1 MGKPLLKKILVGI
14 NGTAESMQAAMY
26 AIVLAKQLGLSVK
39 VVYVV
44 DMATIKLLTNSK
56 FFAPQEKTQYETSL
70 AQDGNNILDYV
81 KNLGLLKGVS
91 VDTELLSG
99 AVASEILGAAENFEA
114 DMIFVGGRRQSAHS
128 LEQSENQITRTQS
141 TTANQ
146 LMQYAQCP
154 VVVVNKKDMEALF
167 KVS

>member
-1 MGKPLLKKILVGI
+1 MAKPLIKKILACV
-14 NGTAESMQAAMY
+14 NGTSESLQAVMY
-26 AIVLAKQLGLSVK
+26 AIILAKQLSLQLK

-44 DMATIKLLTNSK
+44 DTATIKFLTNSK
-56 FFAPQEKTQYETSL
+56 FFAPDEKSKYEESLTLDGKNILEYASSL
-70 AQDGNNILDYV
+70 ALT
-81 KNLGLLKGVS
+81 KGIKIE
-91 VDTELLSG
+91 TELLSG
-99 AVASEILGAAENFEA
+99 AVASEILTAAEKFKA

-128 LEQSENQITRTQS
+128 LKQSEGIITRTQS

-146 LMQYAQCP
+146 LMQYSNCP